1 MNSSLEFPVYELN
14 AKGVFYMAKKFR
26 VQEEVGERFYRLP
39 KIFFTSE
46 HYKKMSNDAKIAFA
60 LLQDRLELSIRN
72 QWFDED
78 GYIYFL
84 FGNELLSEILNC
96 SKPTVIKIKKELQ
109 KAELLE
115 EKRMG
120 LSQSNRLYLL
130 KPQVTN
136 DDVVELQENNEHSS
150 SLEPQQKLKNLTSRN
165 QHSLLQ
171 EVKNFNTNDTDLSDT
186 DFKETD
192 YLINQGIEEI
202 EMPSVIKEVMIKHK
216 DRLMDDGIKVR
227 DIVNHY
233 FGHASILTE
242 YQYADALQYSLERTP
257 GKIKSITARLTKA
270 VEDKK
275 EWLSIQGQKG
285 IYQQKEETVPDWL
298 LEQQQKRKTQSFD
311 EQPEE
316 LTPEF
321 MEKREELLAKLRK

>member
-1 MNSSLEFPVYELN
+1 MS
-14 AKGVFYMAKKFR
+14 KKFR

-46 HYKKMSNDAKIAFA
+46 QYKKMSNDAKIAFA

-72 QWFDED
+72 QWFDEE

-84 FGNELLSEILNC
+84 FGNEQLSEILNC

-130 KPQVTN
+130 KPQVTI
-136 DDVVELQENNEHSS
+136 DDVVELKEKEENTL

-165 QHSLLQ
+165 QNSLLQ

-186 DFKETD
+186 DFKDTD
-192 YLINQGIEEI
+192 YLINQGIDDI
-202 EMPSVIKEVMIKHK
+202 EMPVVIKEVLIKYK
-216 DRLMDDGIKVR
+216 ERLMDDGIKIR

-233 FGHASILTE
+233 FGHASILTD

-285 IYQQKEETVPDWL
+285 NYQKKDETVPDWL
-298 LEQQQKRKTQSFD
+298 LKQQQKRKKQEFD
-311 EQPEE
+311 EQLDE

-321 MEKREELLAKLRK
+321 LEKREELLAKLSQ

>member
-1 MNSSLEFPVYELN
+1 MVN
-14 AKGVFYMAKKFR
+14 KFR

-39 KIFFTSE
+39 KIFFTSDF
-46 HYKKMSNDAKIAFA
+46 YKKMSNDAKIAFA

-84 FGNELLSEILNC
+84 FGNEQLSEILNC

-109 KAELLE
+109 KVELLE

-120 LSQSNRLYLL
+120 LSQCNRLYLL

-136 DDVVELQENNEHSS
+136 EDVVAIHLSGDKPP
-150 SLEPQQKLKNLTSRN
+150 SLEPHRKLKNLTSRN
-165 QHSLLQ
+165 QNSLLQ

-192 YLINQGIEEI
+192 YLINQGIDEI
-202 EMPSVIKEVMIKHK
+202 EMPSVLKEVMIKHK
-216 DRLMDDGIKVR
+216 ERLMDDEIKVR

-233 FGHASILTE
+233 FGHASILTD

-285 IYQQKEETVPDWL
+285 VYQKKEETVPDWL
-298 LEQQQKRKTQSFD
+298 IEQQQKRKTHSVD
-311 EQPEE
+311 EQNEE

-321 MEKREELLAKLRK
+321 MEKREQLLAKLRR

>member
-1 MNSSLEFPVYELN
+1 MS
-14 AKGVFYMAKKFR
+14 KKFR

-46 HYKKMSNDAKIAFA
+46 QYKKMSNDAKIAFA

-72 QWFDED
+72 QWFDEE

-84 FGNELLSEILNC
+84 FGNEQLSEILNC

-109 KAELLE
+109 KADLLE

-130 KPQVTN
+130 KPQVTI
-136 DDVVELQENNEHSS
+136 DDVMKLQEKKEYPLF
-150 SLEPQQKLKNLTSRN
+150 LEPQQKLKNLTSRN
-165 QHSLLQ
+165 QNSLLQ
-171 EVKNFNTNDTDLSDT
+171 EVKKFNTNDTDLSDT

-192 YLINQGIEEI
+192 YLINQGIDDI
-202 EMPSVIKEVMIKHK
+202 EMPVVIKEVLIKYK
-216 DRLMDDGIKVR
+216 ERLMDDGIKIR

-233 FGHASILTE
+233 FGHASILTD

-275 EWLSIQGQKG
+275 EWLTIQGKKGNYQK
-285 IYQQKEETVPDWL
+285 KDETVPDWL
-298 LEQQQKRKTQSFD
+298 LQQQHNRKTQAFD
-311 EQPEE
+311 EQPDE

-321 MEKREELLAKLRK
+321 LEKREELLAKLSK